1 MVTYICMKHATTQRD
16 KMRELVQRF
25 GRDEDRVVRE
35 YAAAE
40 RRGDVQRTRNVSGL
54 TPEEYARALWADAMK
69 KGWL

>member
-1 MVTYICMKHATTQRD
+1 
-16 KMRELVQRF
+16 MRELVCRF

-40 RRGDVQRTRNVSGL
+40 ERGEVPRSSRQRGL
-54 TPEEYARALWADAMK
+54 TSLQYAEALWADAMN